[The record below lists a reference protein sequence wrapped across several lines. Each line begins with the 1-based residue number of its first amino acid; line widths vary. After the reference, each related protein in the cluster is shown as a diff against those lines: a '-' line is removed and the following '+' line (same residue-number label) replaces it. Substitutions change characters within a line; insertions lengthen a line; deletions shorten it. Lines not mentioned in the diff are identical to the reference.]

1 LQSPRTLVPLYT
13 RFNRRLLLPS
23 ITVVLSFAVLRD
35 DGYRR
40 VNFDK
45 GNCVVGSYS
54 YFYPTLPAA
63 WSEVMGA
70 FDPSGILVVSNSA
83 DMRNDAAQLH
93 AEPISYHLCA
103 PVLLSATLKPSYPCA
118 SAALASL
125 TPHELVVSDRIFTD
139 VVLAC
144 RLS

>member
-1 LQSPRTLVPLYT
+1 
-13 RFNRRLLLPS
+13 
-23 ITVVLSFAVLRD
+23 
-35 DGYRR
+35 
-40 VNFDK
+40 
-45 GNCVVGSYS
+45 
-54 YFYPTLPAA
+54 
-63 WSEVMGA
+63 
-70 FDPSGILVVSNSA
+70 
-83 DMRNDAAQLH
+83 MRNDAAQLH

-144 RLS
+144 RLSHPRTLAAHIAAHLGFAPAQDSAPDDVTLVRAQGKVTARAVGCVDNGRVGV